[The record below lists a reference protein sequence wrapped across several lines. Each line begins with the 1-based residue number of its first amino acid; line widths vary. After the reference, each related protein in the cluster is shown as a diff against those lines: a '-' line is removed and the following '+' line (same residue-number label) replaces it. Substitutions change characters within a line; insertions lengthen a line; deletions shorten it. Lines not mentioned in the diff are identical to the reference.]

1 MDLTRLAPELRDH
14 PWVRDDL
21 FTVVHVAPP
30 ARREAHSGVA
40 ASLEDAERARPERH
54 EEERAPAAVDVDQ
67 KHADQDHDAGGESRG
82 AHEHPPPAAP
92 WPDVLDVA
100 GSTSAHRFSRRS
112 FMSPFSARRPP
123 STYTVLPVM
132 YDEASEAR
140 KTATSAIS
148 RGSATRCIG
157 VRA

>member
-1 MDLTRLAPELRDH
+1 MDLARLTAELIEHHEVLD
-14 PWVRDDL
+14 PFLAAVE
-21 FTVVHVAPP
+21 VAHT
-30 ARREAHSGVA
+30 ARREAHSGVSA
-40 ASLEDAERARPERH
+40 GLEDTERPHPERPD
-54 EEERAPAAVDVDQ
+54 EEHAPAPVHPEHQQKGEDRNTRGEGPRAQEDAPAA
-67 KHADQDHDAGGESRG
+67 
-82 AHEHPPPAAP
+82 AA
-92 WPDVLDVA
+92 WPDVRDA
-100 GSTSAHRFSRRS
+100 PGHAHRPARPG
-112 FMSPFSARRPP
+112 FMRPFNARRPP